1 MLAIDY
7 CFKIAC
13 GIGCTWLT
21 RFLPTWCFFPVN
33 KLKIDCCKSLIYAQI
48 LKMRESLTIKLH
60 LCTFMI
66 MPCDTIGFPSFFCDQ
81 TQTGNYECAL
91 YINKASSTI
100 WCAVPSIAWIHMAFV
115 VNLFKWLLGIAMNVN
130 ILFFIVKL
138 SLNAFTLTNAYMEA
152 TLRYTN
158 LYILVIF
165 VLTSYI
171 CDLTCILYF
180 HETRILA

>member
-66 MPCDTIGFPSFFCDQ
+66 ICHVPLKAFQVSSAIN

-138 SLNAFTLTNAYMEA
+138 SLNAFTLTYAYMEA
-152 TLRYTN
+152 TLG
-158 LYILVIF
+158 
-165 VLTSYI
+165 
-171 CDLTCILYF
+171 
-180 HETRILA
+180 

>member
-1 MLAIDY
+1 MML
-7 CFKIAC
+7 
-13 GIGCTWLT
+13 
-21 RFLPTWCFFPVN
+21 FPVN

-66 MPCDTIGFPSFFCDQ
+66 ICHVPLKAFQVSSAIN